1 MKLISWRPWAAMAV
15 LGAAAWPA
23 AAVSVGQPAPEI
35 EGRVVTDAP
44 ALRHLRGRVVLLDF
58 WASWCGPCKESFP
71 WMNALHDR
79 FGAQGLQI
87 IAVNVD
93 RRREDAARFLAR
105 TPARFSIAYDPQGQA
120 AAAYAVPAMPSSVL
134 IGADGRV
141 LQVHAGFKPE
151 DTAALEAAIESAL
164 DAAKAGA
171 RPRTQP

>member
-1 MKLISWRPWAAMAV
+1 MKLFSWRPWAALALV
-15 LGAAAWPA
+15 CGALPPA
-23 AAVSVGQPAPEI
+23 AAVTVGQAAPEI

-71 WMNALHDR
+71 WMNAMHDK
-79 FGAQGLQI
+79 FGPQGLQI

-105 TPARFSIAYDPQGQA
+105 TPARFSIAYDPAGQA
-120 AAAYAVPAMPSSVL
+120 ASAYAVPAMPSSVL

-141 LQVHAGFKPE
+141 LKVHAGFKPE
-151 DTAALEAAIESAL
+151 DTAALEAAIE
-164 DAAKAGA
+164 AAIADA
-171 RPRTQP
+171 RPRARP

>member
-1 MKLISWRPWAAMAV
+1 MKLCSWRPWAALA
-15 LGAAAWPA
+15 LLCSAWPPA

-71 WMNALHDR
+71 WMNAMHDK

-141 LQVHAGFKPE
+141 LKVHAGFRAE
-151 DTAALEAAIESAL
+151 DTAALEAAIQSAIE
-164 DAAKAGA
+164 ASKAPA
-171 RPRTQP
+171 RPRAQP